1 MALVKL
7 NLPMPFFIAGK
18 YKLIYKNYCSLII
31 NMLIFNHNKTHV
43 RKERR
48 KTAMKRVQAAVDMV
62 AVFRPGE
69 PPEPVKFRYIT
80 YDRKVYTV
88 KVGKVVDLRRE
99 FVGQVKN
106 YIYQC
111 KSLIERRERRYELK
125 FDGASANW
133 ILVRM
138 E

>member
-1 MALVKL
+1 MK
-7 NLPMPFFIAGK
+7 M
-18 YKLIYKNYCSLII
+18 
-31 NMLIFNHNKTHV
+31 V
-43 RKERR
+43 R
-48 KTAMKRVQAAVDMV
+48 TPVDMV

-99 FVGQVKN
+99 FVGQATH

-111 KSLIERRERRYELK
+111 KSLIERRERKYELK
-125 FDGASANW
+125 YDAAKASW
-133 ILVRM
+133 ILVRI

>member
-1 MALVKL
+1 
-7 NLPMPFFIAGK
+7 
-18 YKLIYKNYCSLII
+18 
-31 NMLIFNHNKTHV
+31 
-43 RKERR
+43 
-48 KTAMKRVQAAVDMV
+48 MKSVHTAVDMV

-80 YDRKVYTV
+80 YDRKVYTI
-88 KVGKVVDLRRE
+88 KVGKVVDLQRE

-111 KSLIERRERRYELK
+111 KSLIDRRERKYELK
-125 FDGASANW
+125 YDAADSTW
-133 ILVRM
+133 LLVRI

>member
-1 MALVKL
+1 
-7 NLPMPFFIAGK
+7 
-18 YKLIYKNYCSLII
+18 
-31 NMLIFNHNKTHV
+31 
-43 RKERR
+43 
-48 KTAMKRVQAAVDMV
+48 MKRVHTAVDMV

-80 YDRKVYTV
+80 YDRKVYTI

-99 FVGQVKN
+99 FVGQIRN

-111 KSLIERRERRYELK
+111 KSMVERRERKYELR
-125 FDGASANW
+125 FDAAESNW
-133 ILVRM
+133 ILERI